1 MAGSWNRVNHFIIEA
16 DQMTHP
22 IHWNPMEDKWKAW
35 VNKNQVYNGT
45 SHFDPKTK
53 RNGTLVPASRLAKR
67 EMKVLM

>member
-45 SHFDPKTK
+45 SHFDPKTLDAM
-53 RNGTLVPASRLAKR
+53 R
-67 EMKVLM
+67 